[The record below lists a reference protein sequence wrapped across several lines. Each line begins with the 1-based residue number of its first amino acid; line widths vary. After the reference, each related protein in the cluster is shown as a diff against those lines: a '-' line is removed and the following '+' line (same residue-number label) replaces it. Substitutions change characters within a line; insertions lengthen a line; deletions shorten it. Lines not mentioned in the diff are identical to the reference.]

1 MGAGAVRSLGIVS
14 CLILVGAAAA
24 APSAAAPIT
33 LPGLLSGV
41 APNAFTARFEKCMS
55 TTAPATKAPATNG
68 PVLRANAASTAAAG
82 AVHQSVPSVAD
93 CLANLGL
100 GDQPQLRGETALCLR
115 QRGIARTICFNR
127 VFAPFL
133 PPPMPTPAPHPTPT
147 PVPTPTPTPTA
158 TPRPTPTPTRRPTIR
173 PTRRPTPRPTPT
185 PTPRPTATPTPKPTA
200 TPTPKPTRK
209 PTPRPT
215 RTPTPTPTARAIVL
229 ATATPAPTSTPTP
242 IPTPTPTPT
251 PALTPTPPFGNVNT
265 TVLAFGGL
273 GGVLGAA
280 GVVMLIRTRTKHK
293 KDRPQMHR
301 LTLAAPGDG
310 SIAVAGT
317 PVTFTA
323 QTDPPNLA
331 SKITWSVTTQPGV
344 HGIGPAF
351 AHTFAATGVEQVV
364 ARLGDDALACDVIV
378 YVFKTPSGGS
388 TLNDILH
395 AERPVVARSAASFTR
410 YGTSASAPGKA
421 S

>member
-1 MGAGAVRSLGIVS
+1 MGAGVVRSLGIVS
-14 CLILVGAAAA
+14 CTILALAVVE
-24 APSAAAPIT
+24 APSAAAVT
-33 LPGLLSGV
+33 LPGLLRGV
-41 APNAFTARFEKCMS
+41 TPNAFTARFEKCMS
-55 TTAPATKAPATNG
+55 TTLPATTAPATKG
-68 PVLRANAASTAAAG
+68 PVVGVNDPRAAAAG
-82 AVHQSVPSVAD
+82 AVSQSVPSVAD

-133 PPPMPTPAPHPTPT
+133 PPPAPTPTPHPTPT
-147 PVPTPTPTPTA
+147 SVPLPTPTPTPTA

-173 PTRRPTPRPTPT
+173 PTRRPTPRPTPSPTTTTTPRPTLT
-185 PTPRPTATPTPKPTA
+185 PTPRPTA

-209 PTPRPT
+209 PTPRPI
-215 RTPTPTPTARAIVL
+215 RTPSPTPTARAIVP
-229 ATATPAPTSTPTP
+229 ATAAPA
-242 IPTPTPTPT
+242 PTPTPTPT
-251 PALTPTPPFGNVNT
+251 PAPAPPFGNVNT
-265 TVLAFGGL
+265 TVLAFGGI
-273 GGVLGAA
+273 GGALGAA

-301 LTLAAPGDG
+301 LSIAAPGDG

-331 SKITWSVTTQPGV
+331 SKITWSVTTQPNV
-344 HGIGPAF
+344 HGIGASF

-364 ARLGDDALACDVIV
+364 ARLGDDAIACDVIV

-388 TLNDILH
+388 ALSDILH
-395 AERPVVARSAASFTR
+395 AERPPVARSAASFTR
-410 YGTSASAPGKA
+410 YGASASAPGKA

>member
-1 MGAGAVRSLGIVS
+1 MGAGVVRSLGIVT
-14 CLILVGAAAA
+14 CLILAVAVVGA
-24 APSAAAPIT
+24 PCAAAPIT
-33 LPGLLSGV
+33 LPGLLRGV
-41 APNAFTARFEKCMS
+41 TPNAFTARFERCMS
-55 TTAPATKAPATNG
+55 TTAPATPAPATKG
-68 PVLRANAASTAAAG
+68 PVPGANGATSTDPRAAA
-82 AVHQSVPSVAD
+82 SVPSVAD

-100 GDQPQLRGETALCLR
+100 GDHPELRGEATLCLR

-127 VFAPFL
+127 MFAPFL
-133 PPPMPTPAPHPTPT
+133 PPAAATPTPRPTPT
-147 PVPTPTPTPTA
+147 PVPSPTPTPTPTA

-173 PTRRPTPRPTPT
+173 PTRRPTPRPTPRPTAT
-185 PTPRPTATPTPKPTA
+185 PTPRPTATPTPKLTA
-200 TPTPKPTRK
+200 APTPKPTRK

-215 RTPTPTPTARAIVL
+215 RTPSPAPTARAIVL
-229 ATATPAPTSTPTP
+229 PTASPTP
-242 IPTPTPTPT
+242 SPTPT
-251 PALTPTPPFGNVNT
+251 PAPTPTPTPPFGNVST
-265 TVLAFGGL
+265 TVLAVGGL
-273 GGVLGAA
+273 GSALAA
-280 GVVMLIRTRTKHK
+280 TGVVLLIRTRTKHK

-301 LTLAAPGDG
+301 LTIATPADG

-331 SKITWSVTTQPGV
+331 SRITWSLTTQPNV
-344 HGIGPAF
+344 RGIGPSF

-395 AERPVVARSAASFTR
+395 AERPPAARSAASFTR
-410 YGTSASAPGKA
+410 YGASASAPGKA